1 MENKDKINF
10 DTDFLEK
17 NTKEKPKETP
27 KSKDPNWVFHD
38 GKSNKGKYPTP
49 DSGGMS
55 DNAKKWAWGI
65 GIVVVISILS
75 SLGGDSTNMPSPS
88 VNTNNNGG
96 VRVGQYMCSS
106 YAASQADNMT
116 PPSYEKSSLGT
127 QSSELDSRS
136 TTLDSEK
143 NQIENEY
150 VDNTDQ
156 YSLDT
161 HNSKVD
167 DYNSELQQYKNDV
180 HAYDSDLAS
189 YNAKVDVYNS
199 YLKNNCTP
207 N

>member
-17 NTKEKPKETP
+17 NTKEKPRETP

-38 GKSNKGKYPTP
+38 GKSNKGKTPTP
-49 DSGGMS
+49 DTGGMS
-55 DNAKKWAWGI
+55 DSAKKWAWGI
-65 GIVVVISILS
+65 GIVAVISILS
-75 SLGGDSTNMPSPS
+75 SLGGDSTSTPPPSM
-88 VNTNNNGG
+88 NTNNNGK
-96 VRVGQYMCSS
+96 VRVGQYTCSS

-116 PPSYEKSSLGT
+116 PPSYEKSALNTKG
-127 QSSELDSRS
+127 SELDSRS
-136 TTLDSEK
+136 TTFDSEK
-143 NQIENEY
+143 SQIENEY

-167 DYNSELQQYKNDV
+167 DYNSQLQQYRNDLQT
-180 HAYDSDLAS
+180 YNSDLAA
-189 YNAKVDVYNS
+189 YNAKVDAYNS